1 MTQYIVRRAQGI
13 RHTERKGRRHLF
25 FQLKDAPREYTPP
38 IPPTEG
44 HDQHYASTHAMSFSM
59 FTLQTVFFVREM
71 LIHSMHATPG
81 TPARD
86 VLSMPIVL
94 SV

>member
-1 MTQYIVRRAQGI
+1 
-13 RHTERKGRRHLF
+13 
-25 FQLKDAPREYTPP
+25 
-38 IPPTEG
+38 
-44 HDQHYASTHAMSFSM
+44 MSFSM